1 MDFFISEAYAQA
13 AGQGAAGSP
22 FMGILPIIGLFV
34 LFYFILIRPQQKR
47 VKEHKNLVAS
57 LKKGDEI
64 VTNGGLLGKLTD
76 VSEQFVTVQLADDV
90 EVKLQRSA
98 VATVLPKG
106 SIKSA
111 S

>member
-13 AGQGAAGSP
+13 AGSGAAGNP
-22 FMGILPIIGLFV
+22 FMGILPIVGLFV

-47 VKEHKNLVAS
+47 VKEH
-57 LKKGDEI
+57 
-64 VTNGGLLGKLTD
+64 GGLLGKLTEVAD
-76 VSEQFVTVQLADDV
+76 QFVTVQLAEDV

-98 VATVLPKG
+98 IASVLPKG